1 MSLFCLGMEVLGD
14 TKKTYSSL
22 GLSVVYVVVVLSDP
36 RLGRHF
42 KPWVH
47 IVVMQRPVDNERV
60 SERDHDQ
67 REVGL

>member
-14 TKKTYSSL
+14 TKKTYSL
-22 GLSVVYVVVVLSDP
+22 RLSVVYVVVVLSDP

-47 IVVMQRPVDNERV
+47 IVVMQKAC
-60 SERDHDQ
+60 
-67 REVGL
+67 